1 MAYFSNFAN
10 IDYDFD
16 GSGIQRS
23 VKNLAQYSTIIS
35 KNIDDAT
42 FYSYYNIQDGARP
55 DNVSEELYGTP
66 EYYWTFFIVNNEL
79 QNYWQ
84 DWPKSS
90 EALRQFTEEEY
101 IGLAAIFDADVE
113 AFGKFVIGGTVN
125 GSLSNATGKVI
136 AIYPTQGYIQIE
148 QDKNSIAN
156 FRTAGESI
164 TLTAANSTK
173 TEDIA
178 RVGNT
183 IECTSIVKAAYGPN
197 HHIDDG
203 TGERTRRRTAGTS
216 PVTHFEEEN
225 EVNLIKSRI
234 KVIKPAHIGK
244 VVAFWEKVMRE
255 S

>member
-16 GSGIQRS
+16 GSGIERS
-23 VKNLAQYSTIIS
+23 IKNLAQYSTIIS

-148 QDKNSIAN
+148 QDKNSVGN

-164 TLTAANSTK
+164 TLTAANSTN